1 MAPMHEPR
9 TTSGSSWRQEGG
21 RARGLRAE
29 AADSSRPTVDDPAA
43 HPHRRATGIVLISPY
58 ELGRQPFGLA
68 EPARWLDDAG
78 FDVRC
83 CDLAI
88 ERLPADA
95 LRDAAMVAIYLPMHT
110 ATRIAFEV
118 LPKVRALAP
127 DAVLCAYGLYAP
139 VNARGLRRLGVN
151 TVIGGEYEPH
161 LLELAE
167 RVRAGTPQPDLGV
180 VGSTAKVAFRTPLRD
195 GLPALESYAGL
206 MMPDGTSRTLGFAEA
221 SRGCKHLCRHCPVV
235 PVYKGR
241 FRIVPADVVVAD
253 VAQQVAAGA
262 QHVSFGDPDFL
273 NGPTHALR
281 VARALHDAFPRLTW
295 DATVKV
301 EHIVRYPEHI
311 ETLAKTG
318 CLFLISAVE
327 SIDDAILA
335 RLAKGHTARDFE
347 RAVAISRA
355 AGLHLA
361 PTFVPFTP
369 WTTIEGYRALLER
382 LVELRL
388 VENVPAVQLSIRLLV
403 PAGSHLFEIDGFADL
418 VDAFDDDMLGYP
430 WRHPDPAVDALQAR
444 VQAVAEAA
452 AETDEP
458 RRATFERIWK
468 CVHEALGDVPPAL
481 PGDVG
486 APAPMHSEPWY
497 CCAEPTAS
505 QLAAV

>member
-1 MAPMHEPR
+1 MASMRER
-9 TTSGSSWRQEGG
+9 REIGAKCGKSSTDRCAMED
-21 RARGLRAE
+21 ARGFAG
-29 AADSSRPTVDDPAA
+29 PG
-43 HPHRRATGIVLISPY
+43 HRRMTRIVLISPY

-78 FDVRC
+78 FSVRC
-83 CDLAI
+83 CDLSV

-95 LRDAAMVAIYLPMHT
+95 LAEAGMVGIYLAMHT

-118 LPKVRALAP
+118 LPKIRAMAP
-127 DAVLCAYGLYAP
+127 HATLCAYGLYAP
-139 VNARGLRRLGVN
+139 VNARGLRRLGVD

-161 LLELAE
+161 ILTLAE
-167 RVRAGTPQPDLGV
+167 RVRAGESHPALGV
-180 VGSTAKVAFRTPLRD
+180 VNGTGRVAFRTPKRD
-195 GLPALESYAGL
+195 ALPPLERYAGL
-206 MMPDGTSRTLGFAEA
+206 LMPDGTSRALGFAEA

-241 FRIVPADVVVAD
+241 FRIVPVDVVVAD
-253 VAQQVAAGA
+253 IAQQVALGA
-262 QHVSFGDPDFL
+262 RHVSFGDPDFL

-281 VARALHDAFPRLTW
+281 VARALHAAFPELTW
-295 DATVKV
+295 DATVKI
-301 EHIVRYPEHI
+301 EHIVRYPGHV
-311 ETLAKTG
+311 ETLAESG

-327 SIDDAILA
+327 SIDDVILA

-347 RAVAISRA
+347 RAVAICRA
-355 AGLHLA
+355 AGLDLT

-382 LVELRL
+382 LIRLRL
-388 VENVPAVQLSIRLLV
+388 VESVPAVQLSIRLLV
-403 PAGSHLFEIDGFADL
+403 PAGSHMFEIEGFADL

-444 VQAVAEAA
+444 VQAL
-452 AETDEP
+452 AETAADTGEP
-458 RRATFERIWK
+458 RRTTFERIWR
-468 CVHEALGDVPPAL
+468 CVHEALGDAPPVL
-481 PGDVG
+481 PDDVG
-486 APAPMHSEPWY
+486 AAVPMHSEPWY

>member
-1 MAPMHEPR
+1 MQYH
-9 TTSGSSWRQEGG
+9 
-21 RARGLRAE
+21 
-29 AADSSRPTVDDPAA
+29 DDMT
-43 HPHRRATGIVLISPY
+43 RIVLINPY

-78 FDVRC
+78 FDVLC

-88 ERLPADA
+88 EPLPADA
-95 LRDAAMVAIYLPMHT
+95 LGAAAMVAIYLPMHT

-118 LPKVRALAP
+118 LPKIRAQAP

-139 VNARGLRRLGVN
+139 VNARGLGRLGVD

-167 RVRAGTPQPDLGV
+167 RVRAGTRQPALGV
-180 VGSTAKVAFRTPLRD
+180 VNDTAKIAFRTPLRD
-195 GLPALESYAGL
+195 GLPALDRYAGL
-206 MMPDGTSRTLGFAEA
+206 LMPDGTSRALGFAEA

-235 PVYKGR
+235 PVYEGR
-241 FRIVPADVVVAD
+241 FRIVPVDVVVAD
-253 VAQQVAAGA
+253 VAQQVSAGA
-262 QHVSFGDPDFL
+262 RHISFGDPDFL

-295 DATVKV
+295 DATVKI
-301 EHIVRYPEHI
+301 EHIVRYPGHI
-311 ETLAKTG
+311 ETLAEQG

-355 AGLHLA
+355 AGLYLT

-382 LVELRL
+382 LIELRL

-418 VDAFDDDMLGYP
+418 VDAFDDHMLGWP
-430 WRHPDPAVDALQAR
+430 WRHPDLAVDALQAR
-444 VQAVAEAA
+444 IQAIAESAA
-452 AETDEP
+452 DTGEP
-458 RRATFERIWK
+458 RRTTFERIWG
-468 CVHEALGDVPPAL
+468 CVHEAIGEAPPAL
-481 PGDVG
+481 PDDVG

-505 QLAAV
+505 QLAAL

>member
-1 MAPMHEPR
+1 MHEPR
-9 TTSGSSWRQEGG
+9 DISGSRQLQE
-21 RARGLRAE
+21 RNSVRNLHPD
-29 AADSSRPTVDDPAA
+29 AADSGRPAVDTAA
-43 HPHRRATGIVLISPY
+43 HPHRPRTAVVLISPY

-83 CDLAI
+83 CDLSI
-88 ERLPADA
+88 ERLPNDA
-95 LRDAAMVAIYLPMHT
+95 LDSAAMVAIYLPMHT
-110 ATRIAFEV
+110 ATRIAFEM
-118 LPKVRALAP
+118 LPKIRALAP

-139 VNARGLRRLGVN
+139 VNARGLGRLGVD
-151 TVIGGEYEPH
+151 TVIGGEYEPY

-167 RVRAGTPQPDLGV
+167 RVRAGTPQPALGV
-180 VGSTAKVAFRTPLRD
+180 VTDIAKVAFRTPLR
-195 GLPALESYAGL
+195 GALPDLERYAGL
-206 MMPDGTSRTLGFAEA
+206 VMPDGTSRALGFAEA

-241 FRIVPADVVVAD
+241 FRIVPVDVVVAD
-253 VAQQVAAGA
+253 IAQQVAMGA
-262 QHVSFGDPDFL
+262 EHISFGDPDFL

-281 VARALHDAFPRLTW
+281 VAQALHDAFPQLTW
-295 DATVKV
+295 DATVKI
-301 EHIVRYPEHI
+301 EHIVRYPGHI
-311 ETLAKTG
+311 ETLAETG

-335 RLAKGHTARDFE
+335 RLAKGHTAQDFE

-355 AGLHLA
+355 AGLHLT

-369 WTTIEGYRALLER
+369 WTTVDGYRALLER
-382 LVELRL
+382 LIELRL

-403 PAGSHLFEIDGFADL
+403 PAGSYLFEIDGFADL
-418 VDAFDDDMLGYP
+418 VEPFDDDMLGHP
-430 WRHPDPAVDALQAR
+430 WRHPDPAVDALQTR
-444 VQAVAEAA
+444 IQAIAEAA
-452 AETDEP
+452 AESDEP
-458 RRATFERIWK
+458 RRTTFERIWR
-468 CVHEALGDVPPAL
+468 CVHEALGDAAPAL

>member
-1 MAPMHEPR
+1 MQYH
-9 TTSGSSWRQEGG
+9 
-21 RARGLRAE
+21 
-29 AADSSRPTVDDPAA
+29 DDMT
-43 HPHRRATGIVLISPY
+43 RIVLISPY

-78 FDVRC
+78 FDVVC

-95 LRDAAMVAIYLPMHT
+95 LGAAAMVAIYLPMHT
-110 ATRIAFEV
+110 ATRIAFEM
-118 LPKVRALAP
+118 LPKIRGLVP

-139 VNARGLRRLGVN
+139 VNARGLGRLGVH

-167 RVRAGTPQPDLGV
+167 RVRAGTPRPALGV
-180 VGSTAKVAFRTPLRD
+180 VNDTAKIAFRTPLRNA
-195 GLPALESYAGL
+195 LPDLERYAGL
-206 MMPDGTSRTLGFAEA
+206 AMPDGTSRALGFAEA

-241 FRIVPADVVVAD
+241 FRIVPVDVIVAD
-253 VAQQVAAGA
+253 IAQQVAMGA
-262 QHVSFGDPDFL
+262 QHISFGDPDFL

-281 VARALHDAFPRLTW
+281 VARALHDAFPQLTW
-295 DATVKV
+295 DATVKI
-301 EHIVRYPEHI
+301 EHIVRYPGHI
-311 ETLAKTG
+311 ETLAENG

-327 SIDDAILA
+327 SIDDSILA
-335 RLAKGHTARDFE
+335 RLAKGHDAADFE

-355 AGLHLA
+355 AGLHLT

-369 WTTIEGYRALLER
+369 WTTVEGYRTLLER
-382 LVELRL
+382 LIELRL

-418 VDAFDDDMLGYP
+418 VDPFDDDMLGWP
-430 WRHPDPAVDALQAR
+430 WRHPDPAVDALQTR
-444 VQAVAEAA
+444 IQAIAEAA
-452 AETDEP
+452 AESDEP
-458 RRATFERIWK
+458 RRTTFERIWR
-468 CVHEALGDVPPAL
+468 CVHEALGDAAPAL

-486 APAPMHSEPWY
+486 APTPMHSEPWY

-505 QLAAV
+505 QLAAI

>member
-1 MAPMHEPR
+1 MTR
-9 TTSGSSWRQEGG
+9 
-21 RARGLRAE
+21 
-29 AADSSRPTVDDPAA
+29 
-43 HPHRRATGIVLISPY
+43 IVLISPY

-78 FDVRC
+78 FQVRC
-83 CDLAI
+83 CDLSV

-95 LRDAAMVAIYLPMHT
+95 LAEADMVGIYLAMHT

-118 LPKVRALAP
+118 LPKVRAMAP
-127 DAVLCAYGLYAP
+127 HATLCAYGLYAQ
-139 VNARGLRRLGVN
+139 VNARGLRRLGVD

-161 LLELAE
+161 ILTLAE
-167 RVRAGTPQPDLGV
+167 RVRAGESRPALGV
-180 VGSTAKVAFRTPLRD
+180 VNGTERVAFRTPKRD
-195 GLPALESYAGL
+195 ALPPLERYAGL
-206 MMPDGTSRTLGFAEA
+206 LMPDGTSRALGFAEA

-241 FRIVPADVVVAD
+241 FRIVPVDVVVAD
-253 VAQQVAAGA
+253 IAQQVAMGA
-262 QHVSFGDPDFL
+262 RHVSFGDPDFL

-281 VARALHDAFPRLTW
+281 VARALHAAFPELTW
-295 DATVKV
+295 DATVKI
-301 EHIVRYPEHI
+301 EHIVRYPGHV
-311 ETLAKTG
+311 ETLAESG

-347 RAVAISRA
+347 RAVAICRA
-355 AGLHLA
+355 AGLDLT

-369 WTTIEGYRALLER
+369 WTTIEGYRALLAR
-382 LVELRL
+382 LIHLRL
-388 VENVPAVQLSIRLLV
+388 VESVPAVQLSIRLLV
-403 PAGSHLFEIDGFADL
+403 PAGSHMFEVEGFADL

-444 VQAVAEAA
+444 VQAL
-452 AETDEP
+452 AETAADTGEP
-458 RRATFERIWK
+458 RLTTFERIWR
-468 CVHEALGDVPPAL
+468 CVHEALGDTPPVL
-481 PGDVG
+481 PDDVG
-486 APAPMHSEPWY
+486 AAVPMHSEPWY

>member
-1 MAPMHEPR
+1 MTR
-9 TTSGSSWRQEGG
+9 
-21 RARGLRAE
+21 
-29 AADSSRPTVDDPAA
+29 
-43 HPHRRATGIVLISPY
+43 IVLISPY

-95 LRDAAMVAIYLPMHT
+95 LAGAAMVAIYLPMHT

-127 DAVLCAYGLYAP
+127 RAVLCAYGLYAP
-139 VNARGLRRLGVN
+139 VNARALARLGVD
-151 TVIGGEYEPH
+151 TVVGGEYEPH
-161 LLELAE
+161 LLALAE
-167 RVRAGTPQPDLGV
+167 RVRAGEPRPALGV
-180 VGSTAKVAFRTPLRD
+180 VNDTSKIAFRTPLRD
-195 GLPALESYAGL
+195 SLPSLDRYAGL
-206 MMPDGTSRTLGFAEA
+206 VMPDGTSRALGFAEA

-235 PVYKGR
+235 PVYEGR
-241 FRIVPADVVVAD
+241 FRVVPVDVVMAD
-253 VAQQVAAGA
+253 IAQQVGAGA
-262 QHVSFGDPDFL
+262 RHISFGDPDFL

-281 VARALHDAFPRLTW
+281 VARALHDAFPHLTW
-295 DATVKV
+295 DVTVKI
-301 EHIVRYPEHI
+301 EHIVRYPGHI
-311 ETLAKTG
+311 ERLAENG
-318 CLFLISAVE
+318 CLFVISAVE
-327 SIDDAILA
+327 SIDDRILE

-347 RAVAISRA
+347 RAVAIARA
-355 AGLHLA
+355 AGLDLT

-369 WTTIEGYRALLER
+369 WTTVEGYRALLER

-388 VENVPAVQLSIRLLV
+388 VESVPAVQLSIRLLV
-403 PAGSHLFEIDGFADL
+403 PAGSHLFEIDGFAGL
-418 VDAFDDDMLGYP
+418 VDAFDDDMLGWP

-444 VQAVAEAA
+444 VQALAEAA
-452 AETDEP
+452 AEAGEP
-458 RRATFERIWK
+458 RRATFERIWR
-468 CVHEALGDVPPAL
+468 CVHEALGEAPPTL